1 MKIPVKLIIS
11 FVAGVA
17 VGVAATAKYFD
28 NYYREI
34 ADEEIADVKKRQKQ
48 NGEGVKM
55 DLTAE
60 SDSTNDNT
68 EVKRVS
74 YRDSKWPRPKTPI
87 AEKPDPS
94 ELVKKYNGGEEVEE
108 DLDDED
114 DEESYQV
121 DFSEPKEPYLISE
134 DEFETVNEFEKEDL
148 VYWEADDTLSDS
160 RDEVVD
166 DVIGVVGYSLTEFND
181 EEFIHVRN
189 ERLGIDFEIQRME
202 GSYQENI
209 LGMKPD
215 KTRSRRDRM
224 ED

>member
-34 ADEEIADVKKRQKQ
+34 ADEEIADVKKLRGPRQYPWHSGKDPEPMADGQ
-48 NGEGVKM
+48 NDE
-55 DLTAE
+55 
-60 SDSTNDNT
+60 
-68 EVKRVS
+68 R
-74 YRDSKWPRPKTPI
+74 PRP
-87 AEKPDPS
+87 AVDEKPDPS
-94 ELVKKYNGGEEVEE
+94 ELVKKYNGGEEIEE
-108 DLDDED
+108 DLDDSEE

-134 DEFETVNEFEKEDL
+134 DEFESVNEFEKEDL

-160 RDEVVD
+160 RDEIVD
-166 DVIGVVGYSLTEFND
+166 DVVGVVGYSLTEFGD
-181 EEFIHVRN
+181 DEFIHVRN

-209 LGMKPD
+209 LGIKPGR
-215 KTRSRRDRM
+215 TRSRRDRM
-224 ED
+224 EE

>member
-34 ADEEIADVKKRQKQ
+34 ADEEIADVKKRQRQ
-48 NGEGVKM
+48 DSGTVKM
-55 DLTAE
+55 DLAAG
-60 SDSTNDNT
+60 SDFTNEGIRT
-68 EVKRVS
+68 TRVS
-74 YRDSKWPRPKTPI
+74 YQESNV

-94 ELVKKYNGGEEVEE
+94 ELVKKYNGGEEPEE
-108 DLDDED
+108 DLNDDED
-114 DEESYQV
+114 DEGSYQV

-134 DEFETVNEFEKEDL
+134 DEFESVNEFEKEDL

-166 DVIGVVGYSLTEFND
+166 DVIGVVGYSLTGFGD
-181 EEFIHVRN
+181 DEFIHVRN

-209 LGMKPD
+209 LGIKPNRA
-215 KTRSRRDRM
+215 RSRRDRM